1 MKLWNCLALV
11 LVTVFIV
18 GCAVPNG
25 ALNVPAEGDAP
36 VVQDSPLVT
45 VSLVTPDPEN
55 ANVPEQGE
63 DSEETL
69 PTSDPI
75 EAPTPEPTEEQTP
88 EPTEIPTEPAGVRV
102 NGVGI
107 VGKAFSRGATVNV
120 TALQDGYYTV
130 TDDDGEWLV
139 ESWLVRMDGE
149 TEPKQYD
156 AYAKGNT
163 AVFSNPYLEGE
174 PITTLGTNTKLTVED
189 AFRLLLRVT
198 LNDGSEGYTLASGA
212 SKSRISSG
220 SSQSSSDGQD
230 GGDISLSAQP
240 AGGLTVV
247 RLGAYRYA
255 EAEPFTPGA
264 GTILAEGTEG
274 YIAVFNAEDM
284 VRVSERGEAVCTV
297 LAGDRFGTVPIDL
310 LFFDNPAPY
319 EAWNGY
325 AKNNAALHRHYRML
339 DEPES
344 LRTNTSVHVVGE
356 LRDLYIVEV
365 NGQTGYLRMSEVSR
379 AKITGGGSSGSSG
392 GDWTEPVL

>member
-11 LVTVFIV
+11 LLTVFII

-75 EAPTPEPTEEQTP
+75 EAPTPEPTEEPTP
-88 EPTEIPTEPAGVRV
+88 ESTEIPTEPAGVRV

-198 LNDGSEGYTLASGA
+198 LNDGSEGYTLASGI

-220 SSQSSSDGQD
+220 SSQSSSGGQD

-240 AGGLTVV
+240 AGGFTVV

-255 EAEPFTPGA
+255 ETEPFTPGC

-297 LAGDRFGTVPIDL
+297 LAGDRFGTVPTDL

-325 AKNNAALHRHYRML
+325 AKSNAALHRHYRML
-339 DEPES
+339 DELES

-365 NGQTGYLRMSEVSR
+365 NGQTGYLRMSGVSR
-379 AKITGGGSSGSSG
+379 AKITGGSSSGSSG